1 MVIIAHRGASGYVR
15 ENTLE
20 AFEKAI
26 ELGADMVEFDVRK
39 TADEKLVLFHDPEIE
54 GKDIAR
60 IKYQELLKIS
70 ERQDFHVP
78 TLEETLKF
86 LQGRTKLDVEIKE
99 EGYEREAIDLIL
111 KYFDKK
117 DFIVVSF
124 KEKVIE
130 CVKKNFPDVKAG
142 LLLGHKA
149 PKNFVR
155 AIVLCL
161 REIFPFFRIK
171 KFGVDFVDVHWKLA
185 LIPFYMKVFKFME
198 LPVIVWTLDDPKI
211 AKYLAKHG
219 HLIAITT
226 NYPNRK

>member
-1 MVIIAHRGASGYVR
+1 
-15 ENTLE
+15 
-20 AFEKAI
+20 
-26 ELGADMVEFDVRK
+26 MVEFDVRK
-39 TADEKLVLFHDPEIE
+39 TADEKLVLFHDPENRR
-54 GKDIAR
+54 KRYCAYKVSR
-60 IKYQELLKIS
+60 TLKIS

-161 REIFPFFRIK
+161 RKSPI
-171 KFGVDFVDVHWKLA
+171 L
-185 LIPFYMKVFKFME
+185 
-198 LPVIVWTLDDPKI
+198 
-211 AKYLAKHG
+211 
-219 HLIAITT
+219 
-226 NYPNRK
+226 